1 MKKEEISEYDHFL
14 ELVLKEVDKGI
25 EGINTGI
32 PLPLKRLETFI
43 NGIQKQFYVLIGGMS
58 GTGKTALADL
68 LYVMGPYLWV
78 KAQERLPEDKR
89 SKIKLKIIY
98 RSMERSKKYKIQK
111 WTCIY
116 LYLKHGITM
125 DVPTINGW
133 SSKLFD
139 ITPEIREKIVS
150 ASKFI
155 NDMLNSGIVEIHD
168 GAENPTGIWKNA
180 VTFAHSVGKLKI
192 VETVTKEGY
201 IKKEKVYTPDDPDL
215 YPILIE
221 DHLGKL
227 KTETIEGIRLK
238 GKSLIDKMSEYN
250 GILRDVYGFT
260 IIAISQFNR
269 SLADSTRMKNKVLSP
284 EPSDFKETGNTY
296 EDADLVLAL
305 LNPYKLGVSRDL
317 GYDVDSF
324 VTSKRYNRYRSLFV
338 LKNSFG
344 VDDVGMGLLF
354 RGEMGLWEELP
365 KPEDKADLEKI
376 YEKLKR
382 E

>member
-1 MKKEEISEYDHFL
+1 MKEKDIPEYDHFL

-43 NGIQKQFYVLIGGMS
+43 NGIQKQFYILVGGAS

-68 LYVMGPYLWV
+68 LYVIGPYLWI
-78 KAQERLPEDKR
+78 KAQEKLPEDEQ
-89 SKIKLKIIY
+89 SKIKLKVLY
-98 RSMERSKKYKIQK
+98 RSMERSKRYKIQK

-116 LYLKHGITM
+116 LYLKHGLTI
-125 DVPTINGW
+125 DVPTLNGW

-139 ITPEIREKIVS
+139 ITPDIREKITS

-168 GAENPTGIWKNA
+168 GAENPTGIMKEVFTYAN
-180 VTFAHSVGKLKI
+180 SVGKLETIKKI
-192 VETVTKEGY
+192 SKEGNEY
-201 IKKEKVYTPDDPDL
+201 SEKIYTPNDPNL
-215 YPILIE
+215 YTIIIE

-227 KTETIEGIRLK
+227 KLEREFDLK
-238 GKSLIDKMSEYN
+238 KTIDKMSEYN
-250 GILRDVYGFT
+250 GLFRDIFGFT
-260 IIAISQFNR
+260 VVAISQFNR
-269 SLADSTRMKNKVLSP
+269 SLADSTRMKNKVLAP
-284 EPSDFKETGNTY
+284 EPSDFKESSNTY

-305 LNPYKLGVSRDL
+305 FNPYKLKITNDL
-317 GYDVDSF
+317 GYDVNSF
-324 VTSKRYNRYRSLFV
+324 ITSKRYNRYRSLFV

-344 VDDVGMGLLF
+344 IDDVGMGLLF

-365 KPEDKADLEKI
+365 KPESKADLEKI

>member
-1 MKKEEISEYDHFL
+1 MKEDKGIPGYDHFL

-43 NGIQKQFYVLIGGMS
+43 NGIQKQFYVLIGGAS
-58 GTGKTALADL
+58 GTGKTAIADL
-68 LYVMGPYLWV
+68 LYAMGPYLWI
-78 KAQERLPEDKR
+78 KAQEKLPEDKR
-89 SKIKLKIIY
+89 SKIKLKVLY

-116 LYLKHGITM
+116 LYLKHRITI
-125 DVPTINGW
+125 DVPTLNGW

-139 ITPEIREKIVS
+139 ITPEIREKITS

-168 GAENPTGIWKNA
+168 GAENPTGIMKDVFTYAN
-180 VTFAHSVGKLKI
+180 SVGKL
-192 VETVTKEGY
+192 ETVKRISKEGNEY
-201 IKKEKVYTPDDPDL
+201 SEKVYTPHDPDL
-215 YPILIE
+215 YTIIIE

-227 KTETIEGIRLK
+227 KLERGFDLK
-238 GKSLIDKMSEYN
+238 KTIDKMSEYN
-250 GILRDVYGFT
+250 GLFRDIFGFT
-260 IIAISQFNR
+260 VVAISQFNR
-269 SLADSTRMKNKVLSP
+269 SLSDSTRMKNKVLAP
-284 EPSDFKETGNTY
+284 EPSDFKESSNTY

-305 LNPYKLGVSRDL
+305 FNPYKLKISTDL
-317 GYDVDSF
+317 GYDVPSF
-324 VTSKRYNRYRSLFV
+324 VTSKRYNRYRSLWV

-344 VDDVGMGLLF
+344 IDDVGMGLLF